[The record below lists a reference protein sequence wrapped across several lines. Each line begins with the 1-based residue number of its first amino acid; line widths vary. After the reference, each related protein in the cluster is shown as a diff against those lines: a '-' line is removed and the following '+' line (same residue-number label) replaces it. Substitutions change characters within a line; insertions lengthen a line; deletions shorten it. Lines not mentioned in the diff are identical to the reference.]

1 MSIVRVLLSLIK
13 HYLLNI
19 FNRNTNIKLSV
30 NEKNFIDLLKKEYEF
45 ENIGKNRIL
54 MEGDLI
60 KAGPNYFFRL
70 LSLANLFSKKY
81 NLSIDIAF
89 NNYRNNCLK
98 EISMCKK
105 LGLSNF
111 IFTKKISSIKLLLLS
126 YFGSVFVYFKYL
138 YSNTELKNLRYVDV
152 KIGDFIIDSYLK
164 SYGIDCSSTY
174 KDSKIFELIFESV
187 YLINFYNKIID
198 PDIYKIIIVTHT
210 QYVYYG
216 ILARVSYK
224 KGIQVIETT
233 DAVLL
238 LSNPR
243 NNDKIKYP
251 SYHSS
256 LMSMIKARILNL
268 EDKEE
273 FIKNSKKNLDARL
286 SGEFNQYDL
295 IAAYNNKKVYSDSEL
310 RHTLKINNKKP
321 FVFILAHVFSD
332 APLSIGE
339 TMLFSDYYDWLIF
352 TIKQAG
358 LNKDINWIV
367 KPHPSSYIYN
377 EDGIVKKIISDL
389 KPDNIFLSPEDFNTS
404 SIQNLAKAIVT
415 ARGTAGIEYS
425 CLGIPVILSGNTF
438 YSGFGFTKE
447 PNSKIEYEQILS
459 RLPNID
465 GLSQINISDALL
477 VYGSFVDLS
486 HLEND
491 PIITSEMLNNVWGAN
506 GYQVD
511 IDKAY
516 LAINN
521 NIRRFGASS
530 WSHLRLANSVNI

>member
-19 FNRNTNIKLSV
+19 FNRNVNIKLSV

-138 YSNTELKNLRYVDV
+138 YSNTELKKLRYVDV

-389 KPDNIFLSPEDFNTS
+389 KLDNIFLSPEDFNTS

>member
-404 SIQNLAKAIVT
+404 SIQN
-415 ARGTAGIEYS
+415 
-425 CLGIPVILSGNTF
+425 
-438 YSGFGFTKE
+438 
-447 PNSKIEYEQILS
+447 
-459 RLPNID
+459 ID
-465 GLSQINISDALL
+465 GLNQININNALL

-506 GYQVD
+506 GCEVD

-521 NIRRFGASS
+521 NIRQFGVSS
-530 WSHLRLANSVNI
+530 WSHLRLANSFNI

>member
-1 MSIVRVLLSLIK
+1 MVRVLLSLIK

-19 FNRNTNIKLSV
+19 FNRNANIKLSV
-30 NEKNFIDLLKKEYEF
+30 NEENFIDLLKKEYEF

-70 LSLANLFSKKY
+70 LSLANLFNKKN
-81 NLSIDIAF
+81 NLSIDIVF
-89 NNYRNNCLK
+89 NGYKNNSLK

-126 YFGSVFVYFKYL
+126 YFKSIFVYFKYL
-138 YSNTELKNLRYVDV
+138 YSDTELKNLRYVDV

-164 SYGIDCSSTY
+164 SYGIDYSSTY
-174 KDSKIFELIFESV
+174 KDLKIFELIFESV

-198 PDIYKIIIVTHT
+198 PNIYKIAIVTHT
-210 QYVYYG
+210 QYVHYG
-216 ILARVSYK
+216 ILARVAYQR
-224 KGIQVIETT
+224 GIQVIETT
-233 DAVLL
+233 DMALL
-238 LSNPR
+238 VSDPL
-243 NNDKIKYP
+243 NNDKIEHP

-256 LMSMIKARILNL
+256 LRCMIKTRIFNI
-268 EDKEE
+268 ENKEE
-273 FIKNSKKNLDARL
+273 FIKKSRINLNNRL
-286 SGEFNQYDL
+286 SGRFKQYDL
-295 IAAYNNKKVYSDSEL
+295 VAAYNNKKIYNDCEL

-339 TMLFSDYYDWLIF
+339 TMLFNDYYDWLIF
-352 TIKQAG
+352 TIKQAS

-389 KPDNIFLSPEDFNTS
+389 KLDNIFLSPEDFNTS
-404 SIQNLAKAIVT
+404 SIQNLAKAIITV
-415 ARGTAGIEYS
+415 RGTAGIEYS

-447 PNSKIEYEQILS
+447 PNSKIEYGQILS

-465 GLSQINISDALL
+465 SLSQINISDALL
-477 VYGSFVDLS
+477 VYGSFVDSS

>member
-216 ILARVSYK
+216 ILARVSY
-224 KGIQVIETT
+224 T

-447 PNSKIEYEQILS
+447 PNSKIEYGRILS

-465 GLSQINISDALL
+465 GLNQININNALL

-506 GYQVD
+506 GCEVD

-521 NIRRFGASS
+521 NIRQFGVSS
-530 WSHLRLANSVNI
+530 WSHLRLANSFNI